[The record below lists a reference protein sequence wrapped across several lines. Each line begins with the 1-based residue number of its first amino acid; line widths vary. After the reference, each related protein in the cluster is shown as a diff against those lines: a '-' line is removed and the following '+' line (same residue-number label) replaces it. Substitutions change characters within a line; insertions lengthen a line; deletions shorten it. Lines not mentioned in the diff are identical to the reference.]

1 VQKAIF
7 YVLLLFVMVIWG
19 LNVVAIKIVV
29 EAFSPVMITS
39 MRIFTAFLV
48 VLPVL
53 YLRKDFRKLTKNEV
67 FLVFIAAVTGILGHH
82 FFLSVG
88 LTKTTASNAGL
99 ILGLVPLSTSILA
112 MLMLGDRMTLFKI
125 LGIICGI
132 TGVSFVVLAG
142 ENEVGIVSVGDLYIF
157 LAVITQAVSFIFI
170 KKATKTVQSR
180 LVTGYM
186 QFMGAFLLFI
196 ISLRLEPAGFS
207 TLKDGTA
214 AAWGVFLA
222 SAVLAT
228 GLGHLVYN
236 KAIHHLGAGE
246 TAIFINLSPFF
257 ALLGSAFFLG
267 ENIVTA
273 QIFGFLFIV
282 LGVLLGTGALD
293 QRYQWRKIKRYDYAA
308 HKK

>member
-1 VQKAIF
+1 MQKAIF
-7 YVLLLFVMVIWG
+7 YILLLLVMVIWG

-48 VLPVL
+48 VMPIL
-53 YLRKDFRKLTKNEV
+53 YLRKDFCKLTKEEG
-67 FLVFIAAVTGILGHH
+67 FLIFVAAVTGIFGHH

-99 ILGLVPLSTSILA
+99 ILGLVPLSTSLLA
-112 MLMLGDRMTLFKI
+112 MLLLGDRITLFKF

-142 ENEVGIVSVGDLYIF
+142 DSQIGFISVGDFYIF

-186 QFMGAFLLFI
+186 QFIGALLLFI
-196 ISLRLEPAGFS
+196 VSIRLEPSGFS
-207 TLKDGTA
+207 TLKEGSMTA
-214 AAWGVFLA
+214 WIVFLA

-228 GLGHLVYN
+228 GLGHLIYN

-267 ENIVTA
+267 ENIMITQV
-273 QIFGFLFIV
+273 FGFFFIV
-282 LGVLLGTGALD
+282 VGVLLGTGALE
-293 QRYQWRKIKRYDYAA
+293 QKYQLHKMKQYEYAA
-308 HKK
+308 NKK